1 MPDAATRAL
10 ALEMLARLGV
20 SPEDLLAAHDTPA
33 APTIAEYLPTVER
46 ATPTK
51 AARTFASY
59 WKRLNNQL
67 GDRRIDDVRTSD
79 IATFARTCREN
90 AQLRRNTIGG
100 TGAETNAITTARAFF
115 RLAVQD
121 GIISSNPAAAVRK
134 PRRNPRERRALT
146 PAEIADLD
154 QIARTRSDDPEL
166 DTLLVRF
173 HLETAARRQGAIGL
187 RMRDLDYRRQVVR
200 LLEKGDKQR
209 DVPVTAEL
217 LDHLQN
223 HATRRAP
230 GATGDD
236 PVLRYR
242 SGAPLT
248 RRRYNTL
255 AERWQRELSWTATA
269 PVSIHWLRHTAL
281 TEVERIA
288 GHAVAAA
295 LAGHA
300 PTSVTASYTKA
311 TIAEVARALE
321 IRTGTTHPLA
331 TAD

>member
-20 SPEDLLAAHDTPA
+20 SPEELLGPTETPSA
-33 APTIAEYLPTVER
+33 LTVAQYLPTVER
-46 ATPTK
+46 ATPVRAT
-51 AARTFASY
+51 RTFASY
-59 WKRLNNQL
+59 WRRLDEQL
-67 GDRRIDDVRTSD
+67 GDHRLDEVRTSD
-79 IATFARTCREN
+79 IAAFARTCREN
-90 AQLRRNTIGG
+90 ARVRSNTVGG
-100 TGAETNAITTARAFF
+100 VGAETNAITTARAFF

-121 GIISSNPAAAVRK
+121 GLIRSNPAAAVRK

-146 PAEIADLD
+146 PGEIADLD
-154 QIARTRSDDPEL
+154 QVARTRSDDPEL

-173 HLETAARRQGAIGL
+173 HLETGARRQGAIGL
-187 RMRDLDYRRQVVR
+187 RMRDLDRRRQVVR
-200 LLEKGDKQR
+200 LLEKGDKER
-209 DVPVTAEL
+209 EVPVTAEL
-217 LDHLQN
+217 LDYLLDHVS
-223 HATRRAP
+223 RRAP
-230 GATGDD
+230 GAAGDD
-236 PVLRYR
+236 SVLRYR

-288 GHAVAAA
+288 GHAVAEA

-300 PTSVTASYTKA
+300 PTSVTSAYTKA
-311 TIAEVARALE
+311 TVAEDARALE
-321 IRTGTTHPLA
+321 KRTGTRHPLA
-331 TAD
+331 RYD